1 MLEYLSIGQIVNTHG
16 IKGEVKVY
24 PLTDDASRFDKL
36 KEVYIESK
44 GEMVKYQIESAK
56 HLKNTVI
63 IKLKGIET
71 MNDAEKLREQY
82 LKVGRWDAVRLPK
95 DSFFV
100 CDIIESD
107 VFDIHGELLGKLV
120 DVLQTGANDVY
131 VVQNDDK
138 REILIPALKTVVKEI
153 NLQNKKIIVD
163 LPEGLI

>member
-1 MLEYLSIGQIVNTHG
+1 MLDYLSIGQIVNTHG

-24 PLTDDASRFDKL
+24 PLTDNVSRFDKL

-44 GEMVKYQIESAK
+44 GELVKYQIESAK

-71 MNDAEKLREQY
+71 MNDAEKLRDQY
-82 LKVGRWDAVRLPK
+82 IKVGRWDAVRLPK

-107 VFDIHGELLGKLV
+107 VYDIHGEPLGKLV

-131 VVQNDDK
+131 VVKDEK

>member
-16 IKGEVKVY
+16 IKGEIKVF

-36 KEVYIESK
+36 KEIYIESK
-44 GEMVKYQIESAK
+44 DEMTKYQIESIK

-63 IKLKGIET
+63 LKLKGIDT
-71 MNDAEKLREQY
+71 MNDSEKLRNLY
-82 LKVGRWDAVRLPK
+82 IKVGRWDAVRLPK
-95 DSFFV
+95 DSFFI

-107 VFDIHGELLGKLV
+107 VFDIHGELLGKLA

-131 VVQNDDK
+131 IVKDDK

>member
-44 GEMVKYQIESAK
+44 NEMTKYQVESAK

-63 IKLKGIET
+63 LKLKGIDT
-71 MNDAEKLREQY
+71 MNDAEKLRQLY
-82 LKVGRWDAVRLPK
+82 IKVGRWDAVRLPK
-95 DSFFV
+95 DTFFI
-100 CDIIESD
+100 CDIVESE
-107 VFDIHGELLGKLV
+107 VFDIHGQLLGKLH
-120 DVLQTGANDVY
+120 DVLQTGSNDVY
-131 VVQNDDK
+131 VVKNEQ